1 MLYSL
6 IYFSTCTNLMKQED
20 LKLLS
25 QQSARFNKENDL
37 TGMLV
42 YVEGRSVKHTE
53 GRFMQILEGSRF
65 MVQRVFS
72 KIKED
77 RRHHQIVVLKEEAIK
92 RREFRVWN
100 LGFEILDLDKD
111 RRLKEFF
118 QLDSHILKSEE
129 FRATNGPLLFLKSFY
144 KSMFNTPEV
153 EAENRELR
161 GFVQAH

>member
-6 IYFSTCTNLMKQED
+6 IYFSTCTNLMRHED
-20 LKLLS
+20 LRLLS
-25 QQSARFNKENDL
+25 NQSAKFNKENDI

-42 YVEGRSVKHTE
+42 YVEGRSSANAE

-77 RRHHQIVVLKEEAIK
+77 RRHHKIVVLKEEAIS

-111 RRLKEFF
+111 GRLKDFF
-118 QLDSHILKSEE
+118 HLDSHVLRSEE
-129 FRATNGPLLFLKSFY
+129 FKATNGPLLFLKSFY
-144 KSMFNTPEV
+144 KSMFHAPLPESRDR
-153 EAENRELR
+153 ALR

>member
-6 IYFSTCTNLMKQED
+6 IYFSTCTNLMKPED

-25 QQSARFNKENDL
+25 KQSARFNKENDL

-42 YVEGRSVKHTE
+42 YVEGRSIKHTE

-77 RRHHQIVVLKEEAIK
+77 RRHHQIVVLKEQSIK

-111 RRLKEFF
+111 LRLKEFF

-129 FRATNGPLLFLKSFY
+129 FKATNGPLLFLKSFY
-144 KSMFNTPEV
+144 KSMFTPP
-153 EAENRELR
+153 REESDNKKLR
-161 GFVQAH
+161 GFVQSY

>member
-6 IYFSTCTNLMKQED
+6 IYFSTCTSLMRPED

-25 QQSARFNKENDL
+25 KQSAKFNTENDL

-42 YVEGRSVKHTE
+42 YVEGRSVKYTE

-77 RRHHQIVVLKEEAIK
+77 CRHHQIVVLKEQAIK
-92 RREFRVWN
+92 RREFRAWS

-111 RRLKEFF
+111 RRLQEFF

-129 FRATNGPLLFLKSFY
+129 FKATNVPLIFLKSFY
-144 KSMFNTPEV
+144 KSLFNIPEV
-153 EAENRELR
+153 ETETSELR